1 MATSFPNNL
10 DELINPNGSD
20 QLSAPS
26 HSEQHANANDAIEAL
41 QVKVGID
48 GSTDPDSLTYKV
60 STIET
65 LLNDVNSSSDATIEL
80 LGLEGN
86 NDLTVY
92 GIENPTNV
100 DSFQKNA
107 WRTVRYNLQVTKGS
121 DIYTSEILA
130 SHDGTDIMVS
140 ESNIMSNTNN
150 SLFTYTFE
158 ENSGIISLRITP
170 VSGEIAVRFVRTALK
185 A

>member
-10 DELINPNGSD
+10 DELINPNGTD

-26 HSEQHANANDAIEAL
+26 HSEQHSNANDAIEAL
-41 QVKVGID
+41 QVKVGIE
-48 GSTDPDSLTYKV
+48 GSQDPDSLTYKINDIV
-60 STIET
+60 TILGDLDNSTDSIT
-65 LLNDVNSSSDATIEL
+65 EL
-80 LGLEGN
+80 LGLEGS

-92 GIENPTNV
+92 GIENPTNI
-100 DSFQKNA
+100 DSFSKA
-107 WRTVRYNLQVTKGS
+107 TWRTVRYNLQVTKGS
-121 DIYTSEILA
+121 DLYTSEILA

-140 ESNIMSNTNN
+140 ETNIMSNTNN
-150 SLFTYTFE
+150 DLFTYTFE

-170 VSGEIAVRFVRTALK
+170 TSGEISVRFIRTAVK